1 MILYEMAKLFHG
13 FYWVNFYS
21 LFSFAWFQCPFVIQ
35 VSHHTMSIKLSN
47 DLETSKKGYK
57 KYQVI
62 RARFCEKV
70 FAVWGISVVEKKG
83 KK

>member
-1 MILYEMAKLFHG
+1 
-13 FYWVNFYS
+13 
-21 LFSFAWFQCPFVIQ
+21 
-35 VSHHTMSIKLSN
+35 MSIKLSN

-70 FAVWGISVVEKKG
+70 FAVWGILVVEKKG
-83 KK
+83 KEIK